1 MKTTIFQSVFCI
13 LVIATAVLSS
23 CIKEELPVTGT
34 VSGTLSAYDPTTP
47 LVKTPVEGI
56 KVYLIN
62 ADYKFNT
69 TTYAGN
75 SAALIDST
83 LSDAR
88 GNYCFTNIPLG
99 RYNVC
104 PITYS
109 NGYRFETIPT
119 GKIDPLQ
126 ITESSPDHIINFASP
141 LPNSENTPQ
150 NQFKIRLWIKENN
163 PVIASYFTR
172 TRFTIL
178 GYPVSDNEDAWGVGT
193 KYTLIQNYLQDKI
206 FEDVYGTGIFGN
218 IWSNNFSFYFYNSN
232 GVCLGTYEIWQD
244 LGNTPPS
251 AAWIIDLKAKTIG
264 KTGL

>member
-1 MKTTIFQSVFCI
+1 MKTTIFQFVFCI

-172 TRFTIL
+172 ERRNIFLCPIFD
-178 GYPVSDNEDAWGVGT
+178 GYPFLWRMT
-193 KYTLIQNYLQDKI
+193 KYDLIQNYLQDKI
-206 FEDVYGTGIFGN
+206 FEDDYGTILGN
-218 IWSNNFSFYFYNSN
+218 NWSNNFLFHFYNSN
-232 GVCLGTYEIWQD
+232 GVWVGTYEIWQD

>member
-13 LVIATAVLSS
+13 LVIATTVLSS
-23 CIKEELPVTGT
+23 CNKEELPVTGT

-83 LSDAR
+83 LSDAK
-88 GNYCFTNIPLG
+88 GNYRFTNIPLG

-104 PITYS
+104 PLPYS

-119 GKIDPLQ
+119 VKIDPLQ

-141 LPNSENTPQ
+141 LPNSENTFSNEFQ
-150 NQFKIRLWIKENN
+150 IKLVITGNN
-163 PVIASYFTR
+163 PVIASYYIQYR
-172 TRFTIL
+172 L
-178 GYPVSDNEDAWGVGT
+178 GWGIYWKEDKHNIWNESTDRSFDT
-193 KYTLIQNYLQDKI
+193 
-206 FEDVYGTGIFGN
+206 VYGSWFW
-218 IWSNNFSFYFYNSN
+218 WSNDFLFEFYNSN
-232 GVCLGTYEIWQD
+232 GVWVRNYEIKQD
-244 LGNTPPS
+244 LGNTPKD
-251 AAWIIDLKAKTIG
+251 ATWRIDLKAQTI
-264 KTGL
+264 KRD